1 MGFSDITFTPMP
13 FAFANFTPGVN
24 VSIAFRPVISLGINV
39 LDVDLDPV
47 TVFADIPKYVVGLVP
62 LADVDDNCMPL
73 AANATGSGEHLR
85 LSSDFVLDLGVGA
98 MAQITDVVAFM
109 PSIPLLTE
117 TLFPS
122 STCLG
127 GFGGGSVD
135 MTVPGGG
142 SVAGTNVTTS

>member
-1 MGFSDITFTPMP
+1 MP
-13 FAFANFTPGVN
+13 FALANFTPGVN
-24 VSIAFRPVISLGINV
+24 VSIAFRPVISLGLNV

-62 LADVDDNCMPL
+62 LANVDDNCAPL
-73 AANATGSGEHLR
+73 LANGTGSGEHLR

-98 MAQITDVVAFM
+98 SVQVTDAIAFM

-127 GFGGGSVD
+127 GFGNGAAGVA
-135 MTVPGGG
+135 VAGGG
-142 SVAGTNVTTS
+142 AVGGAVPVTNVTTT